1 MSNALKTTERVFHIF
16 ETIARLGP
24 VSLADLTQAVDLPRS
39 AVHRSVQTLQRR
51 GWVRARL
58 YDHCYELS
66 SKFDM
71 FMANCQAALTEVE
84 KIAPVMAEIA
94 TQGYHVDF
102 GMFTRPGYFETLETT
117 DRNILITT
125 PQSLLSSMMVLVV
138 LKNLEPAQQIR
149 HIEAY
154 LRYGSV
160 IEAEAIKQGEASKI
174 LRDVPAEGSADNY
187 YAHVFPKHFF
197 TGSWG
202 AVALRTKG
210 KTRGISIKQI
220 RSFRNLIQAET

>member
-1 MSNALKTTERVFHIF
+1 MSATSLKTTERVFQIF

-24 VSLADLTQAVDLPRS
+24 VSLADLTEAVDLPRS

-71 FMANCQAALTEVE
+71 FMANCQAASAEVE
-84 KIAPVMAEIA
+84 AIAPLMADISSE
-94 TQGYHVDF
+94 GYHVDF

-117 DRNILITT
+117 DRNIAITT
-125 PQSLLSSMMVLVV
+125 PHSLLNSLMVLVT
-138 LKNLEPAQQIR
+138 LKNLPTSQQIR

-154 LRYGSV
+154 LRYGSET
-160 IEAEAIKQGEASKI
+160 EATAIKAGDASKA
-174 LRDVPAEGSADNY
+174 LRNISTEGAKDNF
-187 YAHVFPKHFF
+187 YAYVFPASFR
-197 TGSWG
+197 TGNWG
-202 AVALRTKG
+202 AIQRF
-210 KTRGISIKQI
+210 RG
-220 RSFRNLIQAET
+220 